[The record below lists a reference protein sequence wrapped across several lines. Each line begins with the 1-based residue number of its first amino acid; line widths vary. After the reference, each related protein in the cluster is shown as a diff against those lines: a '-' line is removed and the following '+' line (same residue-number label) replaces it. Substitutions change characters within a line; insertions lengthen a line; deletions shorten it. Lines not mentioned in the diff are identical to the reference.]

1 MFGGARETINRLA
14 ERRFFGRCTEITL
27 TLPIKRII
35 SVSTDL
41 VCITE
46 WKLKNK
52 VKMWYKRFLRHVK
65 RRQ

>member
-1 MFGGARETINRLA
+1 MFGGARETTKRLA
-14 ERRFFGRCTEITL
+14 ERRFVGRRTEITL

-46 WKLKNK
+46 
-52 VKMWYKRFLRHVK
+52 
-65 RRQ
+65 